1 MIWLKTI
8 VTITRASSRSLRV
21 MVVGSNASVTS
32 SSLSPQLTAWV
43 QRVTVQALSTDVPA
57 CEGVA
62 AMLARL
68 ARFRDTSSTRSGGG
82 IFAAPVFHGVVAALA
97 LLPGHKSDPMI
108 FARGTPPL
116 LAVLSLAVHE
126 NSSPGLTTKPS
137 KTWPDPIFSLTRILY
152 SQ

>member
-1 MIWLKTI
+1 
-8 VTITRASSRSLRV
+8 
-21 MVVGSNASVTS
+21 
-32 SSLSPQLTAWV
+32 
-43 QRVTVQALSTDVPA
+43 
-57 CEGVA
+57 
-62 AMLARL
+62 MLARL

-126 NSSPGLTTKPS
+126 NSWGTSADDSRGGRGAMVAEWMAGIASLQPSFSHFRPAEVVISRLAAEINARRPGLES
-137 KTWPDPIFSLTRILY
+137 W
-152 SQ
+152 